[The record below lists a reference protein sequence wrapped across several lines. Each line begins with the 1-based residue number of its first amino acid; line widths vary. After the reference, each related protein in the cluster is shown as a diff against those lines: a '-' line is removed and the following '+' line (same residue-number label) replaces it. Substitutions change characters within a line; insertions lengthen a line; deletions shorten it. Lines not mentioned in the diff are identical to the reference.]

1 MTVFITGVNF
11 EDKRGFIGSHLVDYL
26 SSINYPYVTLEGDI
40 LKTNS
45 VTKQMRNCDTVIH
58 LAGLHKID
66 VGENDP
72 NLFFQ
77 TNVNGTWSIL
87 QAALKNKVKK
97 FIFPSSLAVVY
108 NRRTTYAMTKMI
120 VEEMLQTYGDRMTFI
135 MFRLASVYD
144 EEHGTIGW
152 LLNAHEPINLYGDG
166 KQVRDFVHVD
176 DVSEV
181 FARALMWDKRQSFRC
196 DVGTG
201 RGSTMI
207 SLAELARVKYNLVPD
222 PNPQFNPPF
231 NVANSVT
238 SQETLGW
245 VPQVD
250 FRDFIVM
257 HRKRRVMV

>member
-66 VGENDP
+66 DGEKDP

-77 TNVNGTWSIL
+77 TNVNGAWSIL

-120 VEEMLQTYGDRMTFI
+120 VEEMLQT
-135 MFRLASVYD
+135 
-144 EEHGTIGW
+144 
-152 LLNAHEPINLYGDG
+152 
-166 KQVRDFVHVD
+166 
-176 DVSEV
+176 
-181 FARALMWDKRQSFRC
+181 
-196 DVGTG
+196 
-201 RGSTMI
+201 
-207 SLAELARVKYNLVPD
+207 
-222 PNPQFNPPF
+222 
-231 NVANSVT
+231 
-238 SQETLGW
+238 
-245 VPQVD
+245 
-250 FRDFIVM
+250 
-257 HRKRRVMV
+257 